1 MRRAY
6 PGQGLRTGW
15 FSGEM
20 ASAEVEAAHAR
31 WCRMSMV
38 TRAPAVFVVADR
50 RDAGDHAAGLL
61 DRAGIGVERGP
72 GTPGPGPVLL
82 ALRASVPAAR
92 GARLRRIHA
101 RHAGVPLVATMPED
115 TPNGLLRRV
124 LQAGADGI
132 VTEESLERSLVPS
145 VQAVAAGQLAVPAKL
160 RRQIAPR
167 HLTYREKQIMGL
179 VVIGYTNRQ
188 IADELILA
196 ESTVKT
202 HLSSAFAKLEARSRA
217 EAAALVLDPDEGYR
231 LAMAP
236 ILAGVESQVA

>member
-1 MRRAY
+1 M
-6 PGQGLRTGW
+6 
-15 FSGEM
+15 
-20 ASAEVEAAHAR
+20 
-31 WCRMSMV
+31 
-38 TRAPAVFVVADR
+38 
-50 RDAGDHAAGLL
+50 
-61 DRAGIGVERGP
+61 
-72 GTPGPGPVLL
+72 LL
-82 ALRASVPAAR
+82 ALLASVPDER
-92 GARLRRIHA
+92 VERLRRIHA

-115 TPNGLLRRV
+115 TPNGVLRRV

-188 IADELILA
+188 IADELFLA

-231 LAMAP
+231 LRWRRSSP
-236 ILAGVESQVA
+236 TSSRRWRDRPRRGRSSRRTPLIGCGTERAGESKL